1 MRMLIRA
8 LLGIVLAVAVLV
20 GAAVAWLSLR
30 DPLAALPVGTQGA
43 ALVERQLEY
52 ADGRQLHRVVLRE
65 PTLGRIALVVSL
77 PEPLAARPLAARRL
91 PVIVLLGGVKTG
103 ADAVRLLPS
112 PGANAVVGYEWP
124 VGRDVPDGAAVS
136 PQAYTLYRQVLSVPG
151 QVVAAIDWVAE
162 QPWADGERIS
172 LLGVSLGAL
181 AVPAIHRLA
190 QETGRPIGW
199 TVIAYGGAPLGALL
213 AADRQLIP
221 AGVRPVAAPL
231 AGLVLRPLEPAEHL
245 PHLTGRFL
253 AIGARDEDRIPEAAA
268 ARLRALIPE
277 PKTIAL
283 VDGGHIRTS
292 QTQTLVETVR
302 ITNAWLVG
310 QGAINPP

>member
-20 GAAVAWLSLR
+20 GTAVAWLALR

-43 ALVERQLEY
+43 ELVERQLEH

-65 PTLGRIALVVSL
+65 PTLGRITLVVSL
-77 PEPLAARPLAARRL
+77 PEPLPARPL
-91 PVIVLLGGVKTG
+91 PVIVLIGGVKTG
-103 ADAVRLLPS
+103 ADAVRLLPL
-112 PGANAVVGYEWP
+112 PGANAIVGYEWP
-124 VGRDVPDGAAVS
+124 VGREVPDGAALG
-136 PQAYTLYRQVLSVPG
+136 PRAYTLYRQLLSVPG

-162 QPWADGERIS
+162 QPWADAERIS

-181 AVPAIHRLA
+181 AVPAIQRLA
-190 QETGRPIGW
+190 QEAGRPIGW

-213 AADRQLIP
+213 AADRRLIP
-221 AGVRPVAAPL
+221 AGVRPVVAPL
-231 AGLVLRPLEPAEHL
+231 AGLLLRPLEPAEHL
-245 PHLTGRFL
+245 PYLTGRFL
-253 AIGARDEDRIPEAAA
+253 AIGARDEDLIPEAAA

-277 PKTIAL
+277 PRTVAL

-292 QTQTLVETVR
+292 QQQTLSETVR
-302 ITNAWLVG
+302 ITIAWLVE